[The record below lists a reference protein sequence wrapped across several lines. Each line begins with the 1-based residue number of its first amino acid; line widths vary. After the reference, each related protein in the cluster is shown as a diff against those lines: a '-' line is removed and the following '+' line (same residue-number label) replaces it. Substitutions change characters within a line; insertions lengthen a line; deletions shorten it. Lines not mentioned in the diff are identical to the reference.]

1 MDIRPSCLSR
11 WGILLGGDIL
21 LYTPPPPSFCI
32 GGGLCFVSGDRGGP
46 SSCTRGYFSQLYL
59 TLCTCPWHREPHA
72 GLQGAAGSLSLRGTR
87 LSLGAAV
94 ELDILMHYMDG
105 WRKSF
110 LLLLMLQS
118 ALAQIN
124 PSLDSQWGWQNVLY
138 CSVRLGLLSFSLH
151 TLVCGSVQNSK
162 YWARFS

>member
-1 MDIRPSCLSR
+1 MSPDRLSAVG
-11 WGILLGGDIL
+11 WTSILPASLDGTFYWEGTS
-21 LYTPPPPSFCI
+21 YCTRPPSFCI
-32 GGGLCFVSGDRGGP
+32 GGGLCFFSGDRGGP

-124 PSLDSQWGWQNVLY
+124 PVP
-138 CSVRLGLLSFSLH
+138 
-151 TLVCGSVQNSK
+151 
-162 YWARFS
+162 

>member
-1 MDIRPSCLSR
+1 MVHSTGRGHL
-11 WGILLGGDIL
+11 
-21 LYTPPPPSFCI
+21 TVHTPPSFCI
-32 GGGLCFVSGDRGGP
+32 GGGLCFFSGDRGGP

-124 PSLDSQWGWQNVLY
+124 PVPWQPVGMTECPSIVLFACVFLVSSYTHLCVIQYKTINIELDSY
-138 CSVRLGLLSFSLH
+138 
-151 TLVCGSVQNSK
+151 SK
-162 YWARFS
+162 IHY